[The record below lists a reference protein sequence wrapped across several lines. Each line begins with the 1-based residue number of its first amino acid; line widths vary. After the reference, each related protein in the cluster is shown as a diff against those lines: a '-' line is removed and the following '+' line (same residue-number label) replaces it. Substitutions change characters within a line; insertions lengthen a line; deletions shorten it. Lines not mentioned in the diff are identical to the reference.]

1 MANGL
6 RRAIG
11 VGVAAALLAAAA
23 AGTAAL
29 SAAREA
35 DSAKGLQ
42 DAAEKARTQAQDAIN
57 VHLRKLQTRAEAAS
71 SLPELRAQIGAVDA
85 NTLRDGFSTEPW
97 WQPVRR
103 EAQVTAL
110 ALSGNG
116 TDLSLGVAEQDFDA
130 SDLIQKAREGKPA
143 AGLALAKGAPY
154 LAAASIVDKPGRRPQ
169 PVLVLA
175 RPLDEDLLDG
185 IVKITGNAVMISD
198 GTKAVAA
205 AGPTAARNRLAALA
219 GTESSP
225 KATVGFAAQPGQV
238 GPKLYIWA
246 YAASAAGTQGI
257 SPTAIGIWAAAGV
270 GALLA
275 LFLGFKRPGAA
286 PVAGVT
292 STGSSQPGFTGT
304 LGGTAV
310 ARPQTAADTPVQ
322 AKTEALAPPAAPP
335 EPHNPNQ
342 FGRYT
347 LLDKLGEGGMAD
359 VYTAVTH
366 GAEGFRRTFVVKR
379 LRAHLTDRQDLVNM
393 FIDEARLGSSLVHSN
408 IIPVFDFGKVGQ
420 EYYMATEY
428 ILGRD
433 LRKITEKSLEIDGK
447 PMPANVVLYVAQGVL
462 EALDYAHKL
471 HDEEG
476 KPMGLVHRDVSPN
489 NILLSVRG
497 EVKLF
502 DFGIAKAEGRL
513 TQTQVGAVKGNYRF
527 MSSEQAYG
535 NPVDSRSDVCSLG
548 LTLYFA
554 LAGDALYDGASLVE
568 LLRKAASGPGDEE
581 WAKIS
586 QLPEGIREVIW
597 HSIQG
602 DREQRYSNAAEFL
615 AAVHELPMAD
625 AATAAKMMEKLFGS
639 DLKAEQ
645 QKFNSVKTGMT
656 DPKSRPSASRG

>member
-1 MANGL
+1 MSNGL

-11 VGVAAALLAAAA
+11 VGVAAALLGAAF
-23 AGTAAL
+23 AGTASL
-29 SAAREA
+29 SSAREA
-35 DSAKGLQ
+35 ESAKGLQ
-42 DAAEKARTQAQDAIN
+42 DSAERARTQAQDAIN

-71 SLPELRAQIGAVDA
+71 SLPELRAQIGVVDA
-85 NTLRDGFSTEPW
+85 STLRDGFNSEPW

-103 EAQVTAL
+103 EASITAL

-116 TDLSLGVAEQDFDA
+116 TDLSLGVPEQDFDA
-130 SDLIQKAREGKPA
+130 ADLVQKARESRTA
-143 AGLALAKGAPY
+143 AGLALAKGNPY
-154 LAAASIVDKPGRRPQ
+154 LAAASVVDKPGRRPQ

-175 RPLDEDLLDG
+175 RPLDEELLDG
-185 IVKITGNAVMISD
+185 IVKITGSAVMVSD
-198 GTKAVAA
+198 GNKAVAA
-205 AGPTAARNRLAALA
+205 AGPTTARTRLAGLA
-219 GTESSP
+219 GTEGSP
-225 KATVGFAAQPGQV
+225 KATSGWVALPAQL
-238 GPKLYIWA
+238 GPHLWIWA
-246 YAASAAGTQGI
+246 YVAGPSAASGLGTTVI
-257 SPTAIGIWAAAGV
+257 AIWAAAGV

-275 LFLGFKRPGAA
+275 LFLGFKAPGAPA
-286 PVAGVT
+286 SVT
-292 STGSSQPGFTGT
+292 STGSSQPGLSQTNS
-304 LGGTAV
+304 GTAV
-310 ARPQTAADTPVQ
+310 ARGQTAADTPVV
-322 AKTEALAPPAAPP
+322 AKTEAMAPSSPPPP
-335 EPHNPNQ
+335 EKHDPNQ

-433 LRKITEKSLEIDGK
+433 LRKITEKSLEVDGK
-447 PMPANVVLYVAQGVL
+447 PMPPDVVLYIAQGVL

-602 DREQRYSNAAEFL
+602 DREQRYANAAEFL

-625 AATAAKMMEKLFGS
+625 AATAAKLMEKLFGK